1 MPLSPPTPVQA
12 TDQDHLRRLVDAAV
26 QRYGPRCDLNHIDV
40 SQVATFNKV
49 FAYSKFNG
57 DLSQWHL
64 PRLRA
69 DYCTRMVPGTF
80 AGVLP
85 HIGDDFDGRKG
96 FYRSILKARH
106 GAKGLD
112 AYLVE
117 HPFNAMHLDMA
128 LNSSKKPPGVTDDDM
143 RWVQQVKDAAQALG
157 LDQEARWEYAL
168 SSFNERGME
177 ANVLS
182 LDFSIGSEGLF
193 HA

>member
-1 MPLSPPTPVQA
+1 
-12 TDQDHLRRLVDAAV
+12 
-26 QRYGPRCDLNHIDV
+26 
-40 SQVATFNKV
+40 
-49 FAYSKFNG
+49 
-57 DLSQWHL
+57 
-64 PRLRA
+64 
-69 DYCTRMVPGTF
+69 
-80 AGVLP
+80 
-85 HIGDDFDGRKG
+85 
-96 FYRSILKARH
+96 
-106 GAKGLD
+106 
-112 AYLVE
+112 
-117 HPFNAMHLDMA
+117 MHLDMA